1 MPDTNNENLT
11 VTASDEPGR
20 GVYVDKL
27 VDKHD
32 IKYRIYDYRLEDGLI
47 DGSIVSGRDIESSA
61 TEEEGAIS
69 AGTKAFTWSSA
80 TGTTYT
86 KDSHWVFNIIGSLG
100 EGQAVDQGEYVSV
113 KANASESYIGI
124 LDEAIG
130 STSTQ
135 VKITLTRNAVQKWT
149 PMASNV
155 CGSEEKGYLWFPGHP
170 EIGAIDK
177 GIESITFG
185 YGTRANEECSFAVG
199 RFNEADG
206 RYSFASGRQNK
217 VGYAG
222 IVTGRMN
229 KNFGMHS
236 AMFGYLNES
245 NASNS
250 LIFGRNNINNSSHT
264 GSIVGG
270 AYNTAQGAN
279 LVVLGNYAY
288 TDGDKVLILGNG
300 TAEDARINLATIDTV
315 GNLHLKGSV
324 YIGSDGQN
332 NGGSNFSSAFYGVC
346 STPAGTAAKVVNNVA
361 GVTELTAGLTIR
373 VKFENSNQTNAPTL
387 NVNSLGAFPINQFG
401 STAAGKDT
409 GNSWAANQVVS
420 LTYDGTAW
428 QMNDYQTGFKVLQSS
443 IANPQNINYSV
454 IHYK

>member
-1 MPDTNNENLT
+1 
-11 VTASDEPGR
+11 
-20 GVYVDKL
+20 
-27 VDKHD
+27 
-32 IKYRIYDYRLEDGLI
+32 
-47 DGSIVSGRDIESSA
+47 
-61 TEEEGAIS
+61 
-69 AGTKAFTWSSA
+69 
-80 TGTTYT
+80 
-86 KDSHWVFNIIGSLG
+86 
-100 EGQAVDQGEYVSV
+100 
-113 KANASESYIGI
+113 
-124 LDEAIG
+124 
-130 STSTQ
+130 
-135 VKITLTRNAVQKWT
+135 
-149 PMASNV
+149 
-155 CGSEEKGYLWFPGHP
+155 
-170 EIGAIDK
+170 
-177 GIESITFG
+177 
-185 YGTRANEECSFAVG
+185 
-199 RFNEADG
+199 
-206 RYSFASGRQNK
+206 
-217 VGYAG
+217 
-222 IVTGRMN
+222 MN

-373 VKFENSNQTNAPTL
+373 VKFENSN
-387 NVNSLGAFPINQFG
+387 
-401 STAAGKDT
+401 
-409 GNSWAANQVVS
+409 
-420 LTYDGTAW
+420 
-428 QMNDYQTGFKVLQSS
+428 
-443 IANPQNINYSV
+443 
-454 IHYK
+454 